1 MICLSGTIP
10 MPYKGNTY
18 NIPVNIWI
26 HSDYPNQAPIVLVTP
41 TRDMQIKP
49 SKIVDGNGRVYLPYL
64 HEWKARQVCGVFC
77 SGQRGYSGVN
87 TLVAETRGGPD
98 NSS

>member
-1 MICLSGTIP
+1 

-26 HSDYPNQAPIVLVTP
+26 HSDYPTQAPIVLVTP
-41 TRDMQIKP
+41 TKDMQIKP

-64 HEWKARQVCGVFC
+64 HEWKARQVRYCGHLLNIKITYYFDLLLSV
-77 SGQRGYSGVN
+77 QENIV
-87 TLVAETRGGPD
+87 T
-98 NSS
+98 